1 MDAQMDAQ
9 MDAHIRG
16 FKWPIEGV
24 YSQLKEAKQPFSAL
38 SDPLF
43 PKRCNMKAQ

>member
-9 MDAHIRG
+9 MDAHIHG
-16 FKWPIEGV
+16 LKLLIEGV
-24 YSQLKEAKQPFSAL
+24 CSQIKEDKQPFRAL

-43 PKRCNMKAQ
+43 PKACNNKAQ